1 MALFDRSLLIKSLD
15 TFSKT
20 KKGIPN
26 AEVESYLRHY
36 QLHALAKASD
46 YRIGR
51 LKLDE
56 ILVSVQFFQQQKPF
70 IAKGIVIITHGYM
83 DHVGLYGHLIQVA
96 FECGF
101 DVVAYD
107 MSGHGLS
114 EGNPLDVDDF
124 EHYAL
129 QLDELIKYI
138 RRNEEIDLPI
148 HLIGQSTGG
157 AVICAQHLLLDEPQ
171 SLLGG
176 KRILLAPLIRPAMW
190 KSIQRRFR
198 WLKYVISKVPRRY
211 SRSSHDEAFVNFIS
225 DNDPLQHDEIP
236 VGWIGAMLA
245 WGEWVEHQQPSQ
257 EPLYIIQGNADKTVA
272 WEHNMA
278 VFKRIYPKVDISIVP
293 EARHHLVN
301 ESDEFRTQVFERIRN
316 IIGN

>member
-56 ILVSVQFFQQQKPF
+56 ILVAVQFFQQQTPF

-138 RRNEEIDLPI
+138 RRDEGINLPI

-157 AVICAQHLLLDEPQ
+157 AVICAQHLLLDEPLGL
-171 SLLGG
+171 SGG

-198 WLKYVISKVPRRY
+198 WLKYVISRVPRRY
-211 SRSSHDEAFVNFIS
+211 SRSSHDEAFVHFIS
-225 DNDPLQHDEIP
+225 DNDPLQHDQIP

-245 WGEWVEHQQPSQ
+245 WGEWVEQQQPSQ
-257 EPLYIIQGNADKTVA
+257 EPLYIIQGDADKTVA

>member
-36 QLHALAKASD
+36 QLHALAKACE

-51 LKLDE
+51 LKLDD
-56 ILVSVQFFQQQKPF
+56 ITVSLQFFQQHKPAF
-70 IAKGIVIITHGYM
+70 AKGIIIISHGYM
-83 DHVGLYGHLIQVA
+83 DHVGLYRHLIQVA
-96 FECGF
+96 YDCGF
-101 DVVAYD
+101 DVMAYD

-138 RRNEEIDLPI
+138 RRNEVNSLPI
-148 HLIGQSTGG
+148 HLVGQSTGG
-157 AVICAQHLLLDEPQ
+157 AVICAQQLLLDEPQ
-171 SLLGG
+171 GLCGG

-198 WLKYVISKVPRRY
+198 WLKYVISRVPRRY
-211 SRSSHDEAFVNFIS
+211 SRSSHDEEFVNFIS
-225 DNDPLQHDEIP
+225 VNDPLQHDQIP

-245 WGEWVEHQQPSQ
+245 WGEWVEQQQPCE
-257 EPLYIIQGNADKTVA
+257 EPVYVIQGDADKTVA

-278 VFKRIYPKVDISIVP
+278 VFKLIYPNVEISIVS

-301 ESDEFRTQVFERIRN
+301 ERKKQKWNIRT
-316 IIGN
+316 